1 MALIYRSDSARRKA
15 KKSKPRQRKPKFPK
29 ETAKGKKA
37 APKETRIISQP
48 FDPILGTA
56 HRDNRLNEFFG
67 IDPSD
72 LLPRSESLPHLSQW
86 ISAAL
91 VSIAY
96 ECSKAHHLT
105 KKICFPQVGW
115 KKIKQRMGFREHK
128 VLTHVLRNIATSF
141 KRLRDHY
148 MDANAPPVVE
158 CLEESDLLWQNIL
171 EPITGIVQIVS
182 EVIFRGVKREIHRI
196 DGLKLARAIR
206 ILGEELNHTA
216 KMLDSMIGMI
226 ATRWTDRTVVMAIE
240 TAQKW
245 RADTIKRWGLEGLY
259 DETQDSE
266 NDAVKNFDRARLLAK
281 ASARELA
288 KDSQGEPAAQA
299 KSEAG
304 PSGTAKKGGP
314 AVQAKNEAGPS
325 GSSNKAPILKKAP
338 KVPRPRGPSVFLPQP
353 PVVYNE
359 MDAAY
364 FAREKAMKERE
375 EREYSERCA
384 LRTAMENLDDDEL
397 PVTKPTGHIRVYAAA
412 KKSKPHHGLL
422 MDDQDMELDPLR
434 MAQLKGVG
442 HSGHIPSYS
451 SFPSAHLTDNRTRT
465 ETVSQRSDRHVKQ
478 DKGKTVERR
487 SALKKDRTITPESSK
502 LAPPPQQSGSEKE
515 ALKHSEVQAPLINP
529 SDHIVTQV
537 KGLSIADRENRVT
550 EKSVTSGRAQRHGE
564 VAKAGT
570 KSGKEEEPV
579 TPRNAEEIKQRPRV
593 RFADSTPQ
601 DEEASKGRTSGEAG
615 SSRSGSRAG
624 GESSRSGSRKVG
636 ESGSSR
642 TTGGSRSSRSGGR
655 SSSSRN
661 AGVSSPNHSGRPFP
675 IPLRVG
681 DDVIPAP
688 PKSRSNRSPIVD
700 NHGVGLHEGR
710 SMMPDPLKLSHTR
723 SNSPRENLSAR
734 FPDDQSLMP
743 RPLNLSR
750 TRSQSP
756 LQNSG
761 VGLHEGGNLVPP
773 KPKFGHTR
781 SKSPLDNRGV
791 GFGGPSNTRSP
802 LANVGDVLPL
812 PPKLGHTLSKS
823 SRESRGGAPFTTG
836 VPSQLS
842 VVSFADY
849 GSSPSG
855 PPPDRPLP
863 PIPSNRK

>member
-1 MALIYRSDSARRKA
+1 M
-15 KKSKPRQRKPKFPK
+15 
-29 ETAKGKKA
+29 
-37 APKETRIISQP
+37 
-48 FDPILGTA
+48 
-56 HRDNRLNEFFG
+56 
-67 IDPSD
+67 
-72 LLPRSESLPHLSQW
+72 
-86 ISAAL
+86 
-91 VSIAY
+91 
-96 ECSKAHHLT
+96 
-105 KKICFPQVGW
+105 
-115 KKIKQRMGFREHK
+115 
-128 VLTHVLRNIATSF
+128 
-141 KRLRDHY
+141 
-148 MDANAPPVVE
+148 
-158 CLEESDLLWQNIL
+158 
-171 EPITGIVQIVS
+171 
-182 EVIFRGVKREIHRI
+182 
-196 DGLKLARAIR
+196 
-206 ILGEELNHTA
+206 
-216 KMLDSMIGMI
+216 
-226 ATRWTDRTVVMAIE
+226 
-240 TAQKW
+240 
-245 RADTIKRWGLEGLY
+245 EGLY
-259 DETQDSE
+259 DEDQDSE
-266 NDAVKNFDRARLLAK
+266 NDAVKNFDRAKLLAK

-353 PVVYNE
+353 SVVYNE

-364 FAREKAMKERE
+364 FAREKAMKEGE

-397 PVTKPTGHIRVYAAA
+397 PITKPTGHTRVYAAA
-412 KKSKPHHGLL
+412 KGKQPHHGLL

-434 MAQLKGVG
+434 MAQLKGVS
-442 HSGHIPSYS
+442 HSGHIHSYF

-465 ETVSQRSDRHVKQ
+465 ETVSQRSDRPVKQ

-487 SALKKDRTITPESSK
+487 SALKKDRTKTPESSQKNDK

-515 ALKHSEVQAPLINP
+515 VLKYSEVQAPLMNP

-537 KGLSIADRENRVT
+537 KGLSIADRENRVTDFSVSLRPSSRKDT

-615 SSRSGSRAG
+615 GSRSGSRAG

-661 AGVSSPNHSGRPFP
+661 AGNPSPNHSGRPFP

-700 NHGVGLHEGR
+700 NHGVGLPEGR

-723 SNSPRENLSAR
+723 SQSPRENFSAR

-756 LQNSG
+756 LLNSG
-761 VGLHEGGNLVPP
+761 VDLPEGGKLVPP
-773 KPKFGHTR
+773 KHKFGHTR

-791 GFGGPSNTRSP
+791 GFGGPSNTRPQPP
-802 LANVGDVLPL
+802 LAGVGDVLPL

-823 SRESRGGAPFTTG
+823 SRESRGGAPFAAG

>member
-1 MALIYRSDSARRKA
+1 MAFQLTDS
-15 KKSKPRQRKPKFPK
+15 
-29 ETAKGKKA
+29 
-37 APKETRIISQP
+37 TRNS
-48 FDPILGTA
+48 
-56 HRDNRLNEFFG
+56 
-67 IDPSD
+67 
-72 LLPRSESLPHLSQW
+72 
-86 ISAAL
+86 
-91 VSIAY
+91 
-96 ECSKAHHLT
+96 
-105 KKICFPQVGW
+105 
-115 KKIKQRMGFREHK
+115 
-128 VLTHVLRNIATSF
+128 
-141 KRLRDHY
+141 
-148 MDANAPPVVE
+148 
-158 CLEESDLLWQNIL
+158 
-171 EPITGIVQIVS
+171 
-182 EVIFRGVKREIHRI
+182 
-196 DGLKLARAIR
+196 
-206 ILGEELNHTA
+206 
-216 KMLDSMIGMI
+216 
-226 ATRWTDRTVVMAIE
+226 
-240 TAQKW
+240 
-245 RADTIKRWGLEGLY
+245 KRWGLEGLY
-259 DETQDSE
+259 DENQDSE
-266 NDAVKNFDRARLLAK
+266 NDAVKNFDRAKLLAK

-288 KDSQGEPAAQA
+288 KDSQGEPA
-299 KSEAG
+299 
-304 PSGTAKKGGP
+304 
-314 AVQAKNEAGPS
+314 VQAKNEAGPS
-325 GSSNKAPILKKAP
+325 GSSNKRPILKKAP

-353 PVVYNE
+353 PAVYNE
-359 MDAAY
+359 MEAAY
-364 FAREKAMKERE
+364 IAREKAMKERE
-375 EREYSERCA
+375 EREYSERSA

-397 PVTKPTGHIRVYAAA
+397 PVTKPTGHTRVYAAA
-412 KKSKPHHGLL
+412 KRRQPHHGLL
-422 MDDQDMELDPLR
+422 MDDQAMELDPLR
-434 MAQLKGVG
+434 MAQLKGVS

-451 SFPSAHLTDNRTRT
+451 SFPSTHLTDNRTRT
-465 ETVSQRSDRHVKQ
+465 ETVSHRSDRHVKQ

-487 SALKKDRTITPESSK
+487 SALKKDRTKTPESSQKNDK
-502 LAPPPQQSGSEKE
+502 LAAAPQKSGSEKE
-515 ALKHSEVQAPLINP
+515 ALKHSDVQARLMTS

-537 KGLSIADRENRVT
+537 KGLSISDRENHVETSTPPSRKDT
-550 EKSVTSGRAQRHGE
+550 EKSVTSGRAQRHEE

-570 KSGKEEEPV
+570 ESGKEEEPV
-579 TPRNAEEIKQRPRV
+579 PPRHAEEIKQRPRV

-601 DEEASKGRTSGEAG
+601 DEEASKGRTSGEAS

-642 TTGGSRSSRSGGR
+642 TTGGSHSSRSGGR
-655 SSSSRN
+655 SSLSRN
-661 AGVSSPNHSGRPFP
+661 AGGSSPNHSGRPFP

-700 NHGVGLHEGR
+700 NHGVVLHEGR

-761 VGLHEGGNLVPP
+761 VGIPEGGNLVPP

-791 GFGGPSNTRSP
+791 GFGGPSNTRPQSP

-812 PPKLGHTLSKS
+812 PPKLGHTLSKP
-823 SRESRGGAPFTTG
+823 SRESRGGVPFTA